1 MKHMQDKGISE
12 LVSDLS
18 TSVRSFHD
26 RFGISTISSREQ
38 LLTRIPIQD
47 EEVIELKQAI
57 LDESMERIAE
67 EATDVLYVA
76 IGTLQCIDPNLVSQ
90 AIKNVIDKND
100 SKTVETHHI
109 NTDGKVVRK

>member
-1 MKHMQDKGISE
+1 MNHMQNKGISE

-26 RFGISTISSREQ
+26 RFGIPTISSREQ

-57 LDESMERIAE
+57 HDESMERIAE

-100 SKTVETHHI
+100 SKTGETHHI
-109 NTDGKVVRK
+109 TSDGKIVRK

>member
-1 MKHMQDKGISE
+1 MKYMQDKGISG

-26 RFGISTISSREQ
+26 RFEIPKKSSREQ

-47 EEVIELKQAI
+47 EEVRELKQAI
-57 LDESMERIAE
+57 LYESMERIAE

-76 IGTLQCIDPNLVSQ
+76 IGTLQCIDLHLVSQ
-90 AIKNVIDKND
+90 AIKNVIEKND